1 MGFLKKLAQLGLG
14 KKARTDEKHDT
25 KKELLRRCHFE
36 VMEQRRVLSA
46 DPVIAG
52 VTYLEG
58 DQGQD
63 TTPDYFEVTFTGGA
77 DTTQLTQFTINGD
90 QDLSGNLSD
99 GDMFFDVGSEQ
110 PGTGGFHGFTFDT
123 RSTGIT
129 ASDIVGVSVSADG
142 LQLTVD
148 VKNFEAG
155 DKLVFSI
162 DVDEVERFRTD
173 KIASGVE
180 FEGSFFNT
188 TFVDEHYN
196 FNARTIN
203 HVEPLEGGFNQNQQ
217 SGIFFDTYDGLLA
230 EAAKI
235 GSGTLDLTG
244 DNENG
249 EADRTAATIDAYDL
263 VPKPITISGNVY
275 HDENINCVHDGTE
288 DGIGNVLI
296 NLQKFND
303 STNAYETVASTTT
316 DSNGRYEFGADLNLT
331 PGNYRLVEVQP
342 DGYLDVGASAGD
354 VNGSKV
360 GTVSDDADGNQN
372 IISDINIPL
381 GGTAATD
388 YDFKEVR
395 PASLEGSVWHDEN
408 NDGVFDRGEQGIA
421 NVLIQVNR
429 LGAKDTSVAD
439 PFAGMDSIF
448 IRTDSEGRY
457 HVDALPPGIYEIIEV
472 NNDPAGGNPL
482 AAFIDGKD
490 SIGRVG
496 GVTVGTQSNDRFT
509 AIELCA
515 DDKGVEYN
523 FGEIKPASI
532 GGYVSV
538 TTPEGDC
545 LDPTDP
551 NHVGIAGVEIQLYGE
566 DGKLVASTLTNDDG
580 HYEFD
585 NLAPGVYTVVEVQPD
600 GYLDG
605 GEHLGKVDG
614 ATSGILATND
624 TFAGIVLSSGSEG
637 TNYNFCEH
645 VPAGLSGTV
654 WHDQNNDGVRDAGED
669 TIANVRIQLF
679 NDKGDL
685 IAEEVT
691 DSNGR
696 YSFDNLMPGTYKVT
710 EIQPASYVDGKDSLG
725 TVSGVSV
732 GDVTNDM
739 FSSITL
745 GGGERGVN
753 YDFGEIRHGSISG
766 RVHADGNGN
775 CVFDDDEGDRPLEGV
790 TLILLNS
797 DNEEVARTQTD
808 ENGEYFFDD
817 LEPGSYS
824 IREFTPDGYIDGSE
838 HAGNLGGK
846 VTDDRIGDIVI
857 SSGQAGVNYDF
868 CEHIPAE
875 LHGTVYHDENNDGVQ
890 NDGEEGIGKTVVKLF
905 DASGNLVAE
914 TQTMDNGEYWF
925 TGLIPGTYSV
935 QEIQPEGY
943 VDGIDSIG
951 SNGGS
956 KSNDL
961 FTEVRLQGGD
971 KAVNYDFGEILLS
984 EITGRVHADGNG
996 NCTFEDGDQ
1005 PLDGVTLELLDQ
1017 DGKVIATTTTDAEGN
1032 YRFGDLLPGEYSV
1045 REVQPDGYFSLG
1057 EHAGDGGGVA
1067 SENLISGI
1075 KVTSGQ
1081 KLTHY
1086 DFCEEA
1092 PAEIRGRVWE
1102 DGPAFQNR
1110 DGILPANYRELRDG
1124 IYQEGTDRP
1133 LEGVRMQLYYY
1144 LDPASGDIEPRPVTL
1159 GEVMPEFYSHLGT
1172 SDSNAPVWVE
1182 TSATGEYSFKGLRA
1196 GSYIVLETQ
1205 PDGLVDSN
1213 DTPGSTTGFTYNS
1226 AASTATAQSAVIRV
1240 FSTEQIMDS
1249 VVNIRVNAGGLSV
1262 ANNFSEVSV
1271 LDDPGDPNTPPGGED
1286 PPSGNPITP
1295 RPGLAGL
1302 PGLFG
1307 AQPGVF
1313 TQLVGPNR
1321 GAAFQV
1327 SAGPEYTWH
1336 LSVINGGSPRAVGEA
1351 TLEGS
1356 PWLQASFMTESD
1368 WTQFDMSQG
1377 YWSFS
1382 DSVTKD
1388 GEVLDSDR
1396 LSHRFGMLN
1405 GKALAGD
1412 FDGDGIDEV
1421 AIFKDGYWMIDINRN
1436 GQWDAEDLMARL
1448 GDAED
1453 QAVVGDWDGDGKDD
1467 IGIYGPIWE
1476 RDHAAIARDPGLPNP
1491 ENQLASKPKNIPPA
1505 TEDSTTGA
1513 RIMRLSAYGK
1523 QRADVID
1530 HVFGVDE
1537 YEKIAVT
1544 GDWNGNGIRSIG
1556 TFENGSWRLDVN
1568 GDGEFDYEDV
1578 YASFGR
1584 AGDIPVVGD
1593 FDGDGVEQ
1601 IAIYRSGTWIV
1612 DSNQNYQLDATDQTF
1627 EYGDATDQPVAGDW
1641 DGDGTDE
1648 PALYRQQQ
1656 AWGRSAS
1663 RYSVVKNR

>member
-1 MGFLKKLAQLGLG
+1 MGLLKKLTQFGFG
-14 KKARTDEKHDT
+14 KKSRKDEKHDT

-58 DQGQD
+58 DEGQD

-77 DTTQLTQFTINGD
+77 DTTHLTQFTINGD

-99 GDMFFDVGSEQ
+99 GDMFFDVGAEQ
-110 PGTGGFHGFTFDT
+110 PGTGGFHGFAFDS
-123 RSTGIT
+123 RSTGVS
-129 ASDIVGVSVSADG
+129 ASDILGVSVSADG

-148 VKNFEAG
+148 VQNFEAG

-188 TFVDEHYN
+188 TFVDDHYD
-196 FNARTIN
+196 FSSRTVN
-203 HVEPLEGGFNQNQQ
+203 HVEPLEGGFNQPQQ
-217 SGIFFDTYDGLLA
+217 SGIFYDSYDGLLA
-230 EAAKI
+230 EGNKL
-235 GSGTLDLTG
+235 GTGVLDLTG
-244 DNENG
+244 DNETGDAN
-249 EADRTAATIDAYDL
+249 RTAATIDAYDL
-263 VPKPITISGNVY
+263 VAKPITISGNVY
-275 HDENINCVHDGTE
+275 HDENINCVHDGNE
-288 DGIGNVLI
+288 DGIGDVQI
-296 NLQKFND
+296 NLQKFNE
-303 STNAYETVASTTT
+303 STNSYETVATTQT
-316 DSNGRYEFGADLNLT
+316 DSTGRYEFGVDLDLT
-331 PGNYRLVEVQP
+331 PGKYRLVEIQP
-342 DGYLDVGASAGD
+342 DGFIDVGASAG
-354 VNGSKV
+354 VVGNSKV
-360 GTVSDDADGNQN
+360 GDVLDDADGNQN
-372 IISDINIPL
+372 IISEINIPL

-395 PASLEGSVWHDEN
+395 PASLEGSVWHDQN
-408 NDGVFDRGEQGIA
+408 NDGVFDRGERGIA

-429 LGAKDTSVAD
+429 VGGKDASVVD

-448 IRTDSEGRY
+448 IRTDVNGRY
-457 HVDALPPGIYEIIEV
+457 SVDALPPGIYEIIEV

-482 AAFIDGKD
+482 AAYLDGKD
-490 SIGRVG
+490 SIGNVG
-496 GVTVGTQSNDRFT
+496 GTTVGTQSNDRFNT
-509 AIELCA
+509 IELCA

-538 TTPEGDC
+538 STPEGDC

-551 NHVGIAGVEIQLYGE
+551 NHVGIGGVEVQLYGE
-566 DGKLVASTLTNDDG
+566 NGKLVASTFTNDEG

-585 NLAPGVYTVVEVQPD
+585 NLTPGVYTVVEVQPN

-605 GEHLGKVDG
+605 DEHVGTVDG
-614 ATSGILATND
+614 NSSGIRATND
-624 TFAGIVLSSGSEG
+624 TLAGITLTSGSEG

-645 VPAGLSGTV
+645 LPASLSGTV
-654 WHDQNNDGVRDAGED
+654 WHDQNNDGVRDSGEG
-669 TIANVRIQLF
+669 TIANVTIQLF
-679 NDKGDL
+679 DENGDL
-685 IAEEVT
+685 VAEDIT

-696 YSFDNLMPGTYKVT
+696 YAFDNLMPGTYKVT
-710 EIQPASYVDGKDSLG
+710 EIQPSSYVDGKDSLG
-725 TVSGVSV
+725 TVRGVNV
-732 GDVTNDM
+732 GDIANDM

-745 GGGERGVN
+745 AGGDQGIN
-753 YDFGEIRHGSISG
+753 YDFGEIRFGSISG
-766 RVHADGNGN
+766 RVHGDGNGN
-775 CVFDDDEGDRPLEGV
+775 CVFDDNSGDRPLEGV

-797 DNEEVARTQTD
+797 DNQEIARTQTD
-808 ENGEYFFDD
+808 ANGEYIFED
-817 LEPGSYS
+817 LEPGSYTV
-824 IREFTPDGYIDGSE
+824 REFTPDGLIDGSE
-838 HAGNLGGK
+838 HAGSVGGK

-857 SSGQAGVNYDF
+857 SSGQAATNYDF

-890 NDGEEGIGKTVVKLF
+890 NNGEEGIAKTVVKLF
-905 DASGNLVAE
+905 DADGNVVAE
-914 TQTMDNGEYWF
+914 TESMDNGEYWF
-925 TGLIPGTYSV
+925 TDLIPGTYSV
-935 QEIQPEGY
+935 QEIQPDGY

-951 SNGGS
+951 SKGGV
-956 KSNDL
+956 KSNDM
-961 FTEVRLQGGD
+961 FTEVTLQGGD
-971 KAVNYDFGEILLS
+971 KAVDYDFGEILLS
-984 EITGRVHADGNG
+984 EINGRVHADGNG
-996 NCTFEDGDQ
+996 NCIFEAGEGDQ
-1005 PLDGVTLELLDQ
+1005 PLGGVTLELLDQ
-1017 DGKVIATTTTDAEGN
+1017 DGKVIATTVTKADGT

-1045 REVQPDGYFSLG
+1045 REVQPDGYFSAG
-1057 EHAGDGGGVA
+1057 EHEGDGGGVA
-1067 SENLISGI
+1067 TENLISGI
-1075 KVTSGQ
+1075 TVTSGQ
-1081 KLTHY
+1081 KLTQY

-1092 PAEIRGRVWE
+1092 PAEIAGRVWE

-1110 DGILPANYRELRDG
+1110 EGVLPANYRELRDG
-1124 IYQEGTDRP
+1124 VYQEGTDRP

-1144 LDPASGDIEPRPVTL
+1144 IDPVNGDVEPRPVTL
-1159 GEVMPEFYSHLGT
+1159 GEVMPEFYSHLG
-1172 SDSNAPVWVE
+1172 SDPNSPVWVE

-1196 GSYIVLETQ
+1196 GNYIVLETQ
-1205 PDGLVDSN
+1205 PDGLADSN

-1226 AASTATAQSAVIRV
+1226 SASTTQAQSAVIRV

-1271 LDDPGDPNTPPGGED
+1271 EDDPGDPNNPPGGEE
-1286 PPSGNPITP
+1286 PPSGNPPTP
-1295 RPGLAGL
+1295 RPGLAGM

-1307 AQPGVF
+1307 SQAGNF
-1313 TQLVGPNR
+1313 TQLIGTSR

-1327 SAGPEYTWH
+1327 SAGPEYSWH
-1336 LSVINGGSPRAVGEA
+1336 LSVINGGSPRAVADAMTED
-1351 TLEGS
+1351 S
-1356 PWLQASFMTESD
+1356 PWMQASFMTESD
-1368 WTQFDMSQG
+1368 WTQFDMNQG
-1377 YWSFS
+1377 AWTFS
-1382 DSVTKD
+1382 DSVTTEGD
-1388 GEVLDSDR
+1388 VIDSER
-1396 LSHRFGMLN
+1396 VSHRFGMLN

-1412 FDGDGIDEV
+1412 FDGDGVDEV
-1421 AIFKDGYWMIDINRN
+1421 AIYKDGYWMIDINRN
-1436 GQWDAEDLMARL
+1436 GRWDAEDLLARL
-1448 GDAED
+1448 GDSED

-1476 RDHAAIARDPGLPNP
+1476 RDHEAIASDPGLPNP

-1505 TEDSTTGA
+1505 SEDSTTGA
-1513 RIMRLSAYGK
+1513 RIMKLSAYGK

-1537 YEKIAVT
+1537 HEKVAVT

-1578 YASFGR
+1578 YAQFGR
-1584 AGDIPVVGD
+1584 AGDRPVVGD

-1627 EYGDATDQPVAGDW
+1627 EYGDGTDQPVAGDW

-1648 PALYRQQQ
+1648 PALYRQDQ
-1656 AWGRSAS
+1656 AW
-1663 RYSVVKNR
+1663 VDQQIDVQ